1 MQHKIKIDEIG
12 PQGAEMTRAVESC
25 VHCGF
30 CLPTCPTYVTLGE
43 EMDSPRGRIVLM
55 KSALEGEIEFE
66 DTLPYVDRCLGC
78 MACVTACPSGVE
90 YGELLN
96 PYRALT
102 DKKRARSTTS
112 ALSRRVVRETL
123 PHPSR
128 FRLAAGAGAL
138 AAPFRRFLP
147 SSFAAML
154 ELLPGDLP
162 ASGEPLPPIHPAE
175 GERRMRVALVA
186 GCVQQVLDPELNWA
200 TLRVLA
206 KNGVEVVVPEGQG
219 CCGSIMMHTGEDQA
233 ARAFGRQLIRVM
245 PENVDAILTNAAG
258 CGSGMKEYGLVFK
271 ATPEE
276 EAARTFAAK
285 VRDVSEVLVELDIE
299 PPPLP
304 KPLKLAYHD
313 ACHLSHA
320 QRLVDPPR
328 RLLRAIPNVTL
339 VEIPESELCCGSA
352 GTYNIEQ
359 PDLAAAIGERKA
371 RNIVETGADAVA
383 AGNIGCMVQIRSHLA
398 RLERPVPV
406 LHTIEVLD
414 RAYRGVGIS

>member
-1 MQHKIKIDEIG
+1 MQHKIPVDKLG
-12 PQGAEMTRAVESC
+12 PYGEEMARAVESC

-55 KSALEGEIEFE
+55 KSALEGEIELA

-90 YGELLN
+90 YSELLN

-102 DKKRARSTTS
+102 DKKRSRSTSSTVT
-112 ALSRRVVRETL
+112 RRVVRETL
-123 PHPSR
+123 PYPAR
-128 FRLAAGAGAL
+128 FRMAAGAGAL

-147 SSFAAML
+147 SSFTAML
-154 ELLPGDLP
+154 DLLPGDLP
-162 ASGEPLPPIHPAE
+162 ANSDPLPAIHPAE
-175 GERRMRVALVA
+175 SERRLRVAMVA
-186 GCVQQVLDPELNWA
+186 GCVQQVLAPEINWA

-206 KNGVEVVVPEGQG
+206 RNGVEIVVPEGQG
-219 CCGSIMMHTGEDQA
+219 CCGSIMMHTGEDEA
-233 ARAFGRQLIRVM
+233 ARALGRKLLRAM
-245 PENVDAILTNAAG
+245 PEDVDAVITNAAG
-258 CGSGMKEYGLVFK
+258 CGSGMKEYPLVFK

-276 EAARTFAAK
+276 DEARAFAAK
-285 VRDVSEVLVELDIE
+285 VRDVSELLAELDID

-304 KPLKLAYHD
+304 KPVKLAYHD
-313 ACHLSHA
+313 ACHLAHA

-328 RLLRAIPNVTL
+328 RLLQAIPNVTL
-339 VEIPESELCCGSA
+339 LEIPESELCCGSA

-359 PDLAAAIGERKA
+359 PDLAGAIGERKA
-371 RNIVETGADAVA
+371 KNIIGTGADAVA
-383 AGNIGCMVQIRSHLA
+383 AGNIGCMMQIRSHLA
-398 RLERPVPV
+398 RLEKPIPV

-414 RAYRGVGIS
+414 RAYRGEGIP